1 MAKLPKYICFKV
13 TSKNNGAGYSL
24 KKVNP
29 YELEETA
36 HWKKCVE
43 DGLYWFE
50 CSNCGKEPL
59 YTRYKQ
65 EILSHYC
72 PYCGALMLEEE
83 DDKEVLR

>member
-1 MAKLPKYICFKV
+1 MAKLPKYIYFKV
-13 TSKNNGAGYSL
+13 IPKLTKM
-24 KKVNP
+24 
-29 YELEETA
+29 ELEKIEPSEMEGTA

-65 EILSHYC
+65 EILSNYC

-83 DDKEVLR
+83 NDVSESV

>member
-1 MAKLPKYICFKV
+1 MPKLPKYIGFKV
-13 TSKNNGAGYSL
+13 IPKLTKI
-24 KKVNP
+24 
-29 YELEETA
+29 ELEKIEPSEMKETA
-36 HWKKCVE
+36 HWKECVE

-65 EILSHYC
+65 KILTDYC

-83 DDKEVLR
+83 DV